1 MDTLGHHRA
10 PIGWP
15 CDGRYA
21 GQCAILL
28 DPCHRLTMP
37 LHILPVDYQ
46 NPAHRQ
52 ALVMLLDAYAQDPMG
67 GGEALAQD
75 VKARLCDDLAART
88 DAASFIAWLNDAPV
102 GLVNCIEGYS
112 TFKAQ
117 PLMNIHDIAVLPGHR
132 GAGVGQALLAAAEQH
147 AKDRGCCKLTL
158 EVLTGN
164 ARALKSYLGFGFE
177 PYALDPAAGQ
187 ASFMQK
193 WF

>member
-1 MDTLGHHRA
+1 
-10 PIGWP
+10 
-15 CDGRYA
+15 
-21 GQCAILL
+21 
-28 DPCHRLTMP
+28 MP
-37 LHILPVDYQ
+37 LQILPVDYQ
-46 NPAHRQ
+46 NPTHRT
-52 ALVMLLDAYAQDPMG
+52 ALVMLLDRYAQDPMG
-67 GGEALAQD
+67 GGDALAQD
-75 VKARLCDDLAART
+75 VKARLCDDLARRT
-88 DAASFIAWLNDAPV
+88 DTTSFIAWLDDLPV

-147 AKDRGCCKLTL
+147 AKNCGCCKLTL

-193 WF
+193 WL